1 MSYSFHPADRH
12 PSLKPLFVFF
22 NGGPGCSTSEG
33 LLSLNTSPVTL
44 DKERTHGKFIKENPN
59 SWTEVGNLL
68 YLDAPN
74 TGFSYNLLRRASD
87 PKRRAAE
94 FGAKNFNPFIDAAQF
109 IRLLLR
115 FLAVH
120 PSLQA
125 NPVIIVG
132 ESYGGVRA
140 ETMLNLVLFYSSY
153 GDGSRIY
160 RDSALAKEI
169 EQHLEKV
176 FPGESL
182 RPFPPATIARQFNRQ
197 VLIAPLLAGIYQD
210 DVAGE
215 LYEREGSPI
224 YRIAAETGKKYTP
237 CPEPSSAGDGESC
250 IPRAACP
257 QVREKGG
264 KRHIPI

>member
-1 MSYSFHPADRH
+1 M
-12 PSLKPLFVFF
+12 
-22 NGGPGCSTSEG
+22 
-33 LLSLNTSPVTL
+33 
-44 DKERTHGKFIKENPN
+44 
-59 SWTEVGNLL
+59 GNLL
-68 YLDAPN
+68 YIDAPN

-140 ETMLNLVLFYSSY
+140 AAMLNLVLFYSSY
-153 GDGSRIY
+153 GDGSKIY
-160 RDSALAKEI
+160 QDSTLAKEI
-169 EQHLEKV
+169 QQHLEKV
-176 FPGESL
+176 FPDESL
-182 RPFPPATIARQFNRQ
+182 RPFPPATIARQFTRQ
-197 VLIAPLLAGIYQD
+197 VLIEPLLAGIYQD

-215 LYEREGSPI
+215 LFEREGSPI

-237 CPEPSSAGDGESC
+237 CPEASAAVMESRAF
-250 IPRAACP
+250 PRAMP
-257 QVREKGG
+257 LSS
-264 KRHIPI
+264 